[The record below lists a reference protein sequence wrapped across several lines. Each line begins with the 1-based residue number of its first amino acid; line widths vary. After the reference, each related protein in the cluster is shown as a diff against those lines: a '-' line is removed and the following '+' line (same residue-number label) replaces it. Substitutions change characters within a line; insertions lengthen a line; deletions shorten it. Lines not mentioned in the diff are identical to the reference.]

1 MKNANNASMSTTVA
15 TVIVST
21 VFMYG
26 WMRLILKDIPEYVV
40 QKGLINVAKEKYDS
54 FMKKEA

>member
-1 MKNANNASMSTTVA
+1 MKNSDNASMSTTVA

-26 WMRLILKDIPEYVV
+26 WMRLILKDIPEYITD
-40 QKGLINVAKEKYDS
+40 KGLLKVAKEKYDS

>member
-1 MKNANNASMSTTVA
+1 MKSTNNSMSTTVA

-26 WMRLILKDIPEYVV
+26 WMRLILKDIPEYVTD
-40 QKGLINVAKEKYDS
+40 KGLLKVAKEKYYS

>member
-26 WMRLILKDIPEYVV
+26 WMRLILKDIPEYITD
-40 QKGLINVAKEKYDS
+40 KGLINVAKEKIDA
-54 FMKKEA
+54 FMKKDA

>member
-26 WMRLILKDIPEYVV
+26 WMRLILKDIPDYITD
-40 QKGLINVAKEKYDS
+40 KGLVNIAKEKIDA
-54 FMKKEA
+54 FMKKDA

>member
-1 MKNANNASMSTTVA
+1 MKSTNDSMSSTVA
-15 TVIVST
+15 SVIVST

-26 WMRLILKDIPEYVV
+26 WMRLILKDIPEYITD
-40 QKGLINVAKEKYDS
+40 KGLVNIAKEKYDS

>member
-1 MKNANNASMSTTVA
+1 MKSENKSMSSTVA
-15 TVIVST
+15 TVIVYT

-26 WMRLILKDIPEYVV
+26 WMRLILNDIPEYVV
-40 QKGLINVAKEKYDS
+40 KKGLINIAKEKFDS

>member
-1 MKNANNASMSTTVA
+1 MKNTNNSMSSTIA

-26 WMRLILKDIPEYVV
+26 WMRLILKDIPEYITD
-40 QKGLINVAKEKYDS
+40 KGLINIAKEKFDS

>member
-1 MKNANNASMSTTVA
+1 MKSTNNSTRSTIA

-26 WMRLILKDIPEYVV
+26 WMRLILKDIPDYVKS
-40 QKGLINVAKEKYDS
+40 KGLLEVAKEKYDS

>member
-1 MKNANNASMSTTVA
+1 MKSTNSFSSTVA
-15 TVIVST
+15 TVVVST

>member
-1 MKNANNASMSTTVA
+1 MKSTNNSMSTTIA

-26 WMRLILKDIPEYVV
+26 WMRLILKDIPEYITD
-40 QKGLINVAKEKYDS
+40 KGLINVAKEKYDS

>member
-1 MKNANNASMSTTVA
+1 MKSTNSFSSTIASV
-15 TVIVST
+15 VVST

>member
-1 MKNANNASMSTTVA
+1 MKSTSSFSSTIA
-15 TVIVST
+15 TVVVST

-26 WMRLILKDIPEYVV
+26 WMRLILKDIPEYVL

>member
-1 MKNANNASMSTTVA
+1 MKNANNASMSTTIA

-26 WMRLILKDIPEYVV
+26 WMRLILKDIPEYITD
-40 QKGLINVAKEKYDS
+40 KGLVNIAKEKYDS